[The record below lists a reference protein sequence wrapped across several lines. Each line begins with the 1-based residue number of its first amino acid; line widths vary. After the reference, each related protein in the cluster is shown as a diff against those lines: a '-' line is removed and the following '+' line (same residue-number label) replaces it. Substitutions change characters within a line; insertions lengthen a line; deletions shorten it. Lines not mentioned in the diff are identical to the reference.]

1 MTKEFFVLST
11 EKPYKANLQCV
22 ETFSGDKIDSA
33 ANGDILILARQMA
46 STTFF
51 YCAVSKSHQIYIY
64 VDHEVIKIL
73 LCYNF

>member
-1 MTKEFFVLST
+1 MAVKINASYDEIVFVLFT
-11 EKPYKANLQCV
+11 EKPYIANLQCV

-51 YCAVSKSHQIYIY
+51 
-64 VDHEVIKIL
+64 L
-73 LCYNF
+73 LCCE